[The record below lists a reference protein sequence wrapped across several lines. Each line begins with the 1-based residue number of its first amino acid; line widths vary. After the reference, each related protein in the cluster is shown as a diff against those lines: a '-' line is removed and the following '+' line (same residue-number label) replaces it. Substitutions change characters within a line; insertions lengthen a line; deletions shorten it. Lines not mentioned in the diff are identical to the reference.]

1 MSFDLETALA
11 VAETLARRAGILLRE
26 AVQRPRQI
34 DYKGVT
40 DLVTDSDRAC
50 EALIVGGLCR
60 AFPTHGIIGEE
71 GSNFGADA
79 QFRWHVDPLD
89 GTTNFAH
96 GIPHFST
103 SIALSDAENVPLLG
117 VVYDPIR
124 DECFTAI
131 KGQGALLNGRPIHV
145 SPVMDLSHAVV
156 ATGFPKDRWTNPDN
170 NTAQLAQ
177 FIRRAQAVARL
188 GSAALDL
195 CYTAA
200 GRIEGFWEP
209 RIYSWDVMA
218 GLCCVLE
225 AGGRA
230 SNYQGQREGLFEG
243 REVVASNGLIHEQL
257 LEVLKLGD
265 AAPLPAQ

>member
-1 MSFDLETALA
+1 MPLDLDTALA
-11 VAETLARRAGILLRE
+11 VAESLARRAGVLLCE

-50 EALIVGGLCR
+50 EAMIVAGLR
-60 AFPTHGIIGEE
+60 HAFPDHGIIGEE
-71 GSNFGADA
+71 GSKVGENV
-79 QFRWHVDPLD
+79 QYRWHVDPLD

-103 SIALSDAENVPLLG
+103 SIGLSDSEGTPLLG

-131 KGQGALLNGRPIHV
+131 QGQGAFLNSKPIHV
-145 SPVMDLSHAVV
+145 SPVLDLSHAVV
-156 ATGFPKDRWTNPDN
+156 STGFPKDRWTNPDN
-170 NTAQLAQ
+170 NTRQVSQ
-177 FIRRAQAVARL
+177 FILRAQAVARL
-188 GSAALDL
+188 GSAELDL
-195 CYTAA
+195 CYIAS
-200 GRIEGFWEP
+200 GRVEGFWEP

-230 SNYQGQREGLFEG
+230 SNYHGTREGLFEG
-243 REVVASNGLIHEQL
+243 AEVVASNGLIHEQML
-257 LEVLKLGD
+257 AVLNQGD
-265 AAPLPAQ
+265 AAPLPTK